1 MHSHSHDVEVKKVDR
16 ISSTQVRLTIAFAGK
31 TLAEHEKMT
40 AQQYAREASLPGF
53 RPGKAPMKM
62 VLEKYRDKI
71 RQDVVSH
78 LLEAGLTEALEQ
90 TKLMPLNRPRIELG
104 PVNFETETPLEFHA
118 EFEVEPEIEVK
129 GYKGVPLKPAPV
141 EVTDLEVEETL
152 QNLRERLGVLEPSEE
167 TKPKVGSFAE
177 VEVGYHLVADP
188 SKSEA
193 ASTFTVELGNGKLI
207 PEIDK
212 ALMEMSVGESRK
224 VEGTFPDDYHE
235 KELAGKTALFDCKV
249 LGLKQRTLPEV
260 NDAFAEQVKPGLTL
274 LALKTDIRK
283 NLQASKEKE
292 VRRGQR
298 QQIIDHLVQKN
309 SFEVPTTMI
318 EMQSRKLLDSMAQD
332 LKMRGQALPPLKD
345 DEMKAVRGSAEEIVR
360 GGLLLKHI
368 ALKEN
373 IGLAEDKLDARLNNL
388 AQQWGQ
394 PASEARKFLEKQ
406 GMLDRIRDEVLTDQI
421 FDFLIENAK
430 HES

>member
-40 AQQYAREASLPGF
+40 AQEYAKEASFPGF

-62 VLEKYRDKI
+62 VLEKYRDRI

-78 LLEAGLTEALEQ
+78 LLEAGLSEALEQ
-90 TKLMPLNRPRIELG
+90 TKLMPLNRPRIELEA
-104 PVNFETETPLEFHA
+104 VSFEEEKPLEFHA

-129 GYKGVPLKPAPV
+129 GYKGVPLKPSPV
-141 EVTDLEVEETL
+141 EVTDAEVDETV
-152 QNLRERLGVLEPSEE
+152 QNLRERLGVLEPSSL
-167 TKPKVGSFAE
+167 TKPKAGVFAE
-177 VEVGYHLVADP
+177 VEVAYHLVENP
-188 SKSEA
+188 SKAEP

-207 PEIDK
+207 TEIDQ
-212 ALMEMSVGESRK
+212 ALMEMSVGDSRK
-224 VEGTFPDDYHE
+224 VEGTFPPDYHE
-235 KELAGKTALFDCKV
+235 KDLAGQKALFDCKV
-249 LGLKQRTLPEV
+249 LGLKERTLPEV

-274 LALKTDIRK
+274 LALRADIRK
-283 NLQASKEKE
+283 NLQSTKERE
-292 VRRGQR
+292 VRRAQR
-298 QQIIDHLVQKN
+298 QQIIDHLVKKN
-309 SFEVPTTMI
+309 SFDVPSSMI
-318 EMQSRKLLDSMAQD
+318 DMQARKLLDSMTQD
-332 LKMRGQALPPLKD
+332 LKMRGQALPELKD
-345 DEMKAVRGSAEEIVR
+345 EEMSAVRGSAEEIVR

-368 ALKEN
+368 ALKEK
-373 IGLAEDKLDARLNNL
+373 IGLAEDKLDARLNTL

-394 PASEARKFLEKQ
+394 PAAEARKFLEKQ